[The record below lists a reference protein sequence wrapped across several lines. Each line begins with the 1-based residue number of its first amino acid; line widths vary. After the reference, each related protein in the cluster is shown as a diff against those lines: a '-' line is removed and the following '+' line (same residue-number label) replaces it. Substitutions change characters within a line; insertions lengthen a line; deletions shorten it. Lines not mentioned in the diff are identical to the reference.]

1 MRLHQCS
8 ANYALA
14 GLGAFGANPLLEDDC
29 RRRGGTWVDDG
40 DVLSSGAPGVA
51 IPGPTLAP
59 DDASSWYDTGQPSPA
74 LTPVQAGVGGGN
86 WLLWLLAGGAAL
98 ALFGG
103 RD

>member
-40 DVLSSGAPGVA
+40 DVLSPGAPGVA

-59 DDASSWYDTGQPSPA
+59 DDASSWYDVSQA
-74 LTPVQAGVGGGN
+74 QAQAPVQAGVGGGN